1 MTQALRTTFLLH
13 AFVALAFGLVMY
25 LVPVWFATII
35 QWTPVDPLMTSFVGA
50 ALLALGVSSLLGY
63 RAAHWEDVRILVI
76 AEAVFTVTGTVT
88 ALYYLLFVG
97 APLFAWVP
105 AVLWGLFAVAWIGLY
120 VQATH
125 SAPQMAGAHKA

>member
-1 MTQALRTTFLLH
+1 MTQGLRTTFLLH
-13 AFVALAFGLVMY
+13 ALVALAFGLVMY
-25 LVPVWFATII
+25 LAPVWFGAII
-35 QWTPVDPLMTSFVGA
+35 QWTPLDPLMTSFMGA
-50 ALLALGVSSLLGY
+50 ALLALGVSSAFGY

-88 ALYYLLFVG
+88 ALYYLIFVG

-105 AVLWGLFAVAWIGLY
+105 TLLWGLFAVAWIVFY

-125 SAPQMAGAHKA
+125 SVPQMAGAHHP